1 VKQTLI
7 LLAGLMLGLALF
19 AQEPGGPP
27 PSGEGRPPAMPYDA
41 AREVTLQ
48 GTVTA
53 VQLGTRGPGTFV
65 TLSFQSGSTT
75 WEVLAGPESAL
86 KRAGLVLAQG
96 DALTL
101 VGVGQGSQ
109 FMARTLARGE
119 VAVTLLD
126 AQGRPSRP

>member
-1 VKQTLI
+1 MKQPLI
-7 LLAGLMLGLALF
+7 LFASLMLGLALF

-27 PSGEGRPPAMPYDA
+27 PSGEGRPPMMTYDA
-41 AREVTLQ
+41 TREVTLQ

-65 TLSFQSGSTT
+65 TLTFQSGSTT

-86 KRAGLVLAQG
+86 KRAGLALAQG

-109 FMARTLARGE
+109 FMARTLAKGE
-119 VAVTLLD
+119 VVVTLLD
-126 AQGRPSRP
+126 AQGRPVRP